1 MRVQLDEPRR
11 LVREHLER
19 ALAAD
24 PRVSLLPAA
33 GAVPA
38 PTAQVVVRCAAG
50 GAPPAG
56 EHVPSVSLE
65 EHDLADPRAAVAAVL
80 AAAAAGRRPAPS
92 APARPRPGEAAP
104 PAPAP
109 RVLSR
114 YERTVIEGLA
124 RGLTAASVASELA
137 VSPKSVENAKRR
149 AFDKLGARSQ
159 AEAVFLV
166 GAAR

>member
-50 GAPPAG
+50 VAPPAG
-56 EHVPSVSLE
+56 ELVPSVSLE

-80 AAAAAGRRPAPS
+80 AAAAAGRRPSPS

-104 PAPAP
+104 PAP